1 MSIIFFPSKKTNGQM
16 MNSLMHLQEELD
28 FIKNQLQDA
37 YSELEQLSLEN
48 ARLQRLLNEKKDKT
62 E

>member
-1 MSIIFFPSKKTNGQM
+1 M